1 MSENLKTIRELAE
14 DLGVSKKKIH
24 YQVSKLDADLI
35 QRLDGTIYLGKS
47 AISKIKSNMGHSKV
61 SNLDTLGV
69 QYRHGLDS
77 GLDTEKNALINEK
90 SEQISYLKEQLNKK
104 DVQLSIKDEQIKSL
118 VEIQNQTQ
126 NLLDQQQR
134 LALQDKQLLEEYK
147 AEIKDLKGLAAPDH
161 ASEKEVSPKNE
172 PEQETSTSDPQHKT
186 KKWWPFSK
194 GRAKK

>member
-47 AISKIKSNMGHSKV
+47 AISKIKSNIGYSKV
-61 SNLDTLGV
+61 SKLDTLGV

-77 GLDTEKNALINEK
+77 GLDTEKNTLINEK

-118 VEIQNQTQ
+118 
-126 NLLDQQQR
+126 
-134 LALQDKQLLEEYK
+134 
-147 AEIKDLKGLAAPDH
+147 
-161 ASEKEVSPKNE
+161 S
-172 PEQETSTSDPQHKT
+172 
-186 KKWWPFSK
+186 
-194 GRAKK
+194 